1 MMVGRKRSTIA
12 AITVRLPLERGPALL
27 HLFEQQRVLERHRD
41 LARHRLEQ
49 ALAERSG
56 GLYGIKASFLFAP
69 LRGQPRFE
77 ALLKQLNLE

>member
-1 MMVGRKRSTIA
+1 MSKTRREYVTPYYFAYVHTGLGEFDK
-12 AITVRLPLERGPALL
+12 AI
-27 HLFEQQRVLERHRD
+27 D
-41 LARHRLEQ
+41 RLEQ